1 VITTPQS
8 RTLLRCAL
16 ALALA
21 GAFAGCAPVVV
32 SGVVIGTGLFVS
44 DRRTSGA
51 QVEDQSIEFKASSR
65 ISDLATLGQVAVTSY
80 NGIVLVTGQVP
91 GPNEKAQVE
100 KAVAGIEK
108 VRTVFNELEVGSN
121 ASIGTRSNDSFLS
134 GKIKATLVD
143 AKDLQSNAYKVVVER
158 GVAYLMG
165 RVTEREATRGVDVA
179 RSVPG
184 IQKVVR
190 VFEIL
195 SEEELA
201 RLGTAPAPVAPAP
214 VAPAPAA
221 PAPAASAP

>member
-1 VITTPQS
+1 MS
-8 RTLLRCAL
+8 RALVRCAL

-32 SGVVIGTGLFVS
+32 GGVVIGTGLFVS

-51 QVEDQSIEFKASSR
+51 QVEEQSIEFKASSR
-65 ISDLATLGQVAVTSY
+65 VSDLATLGQISVTSY
-80 NGIVLVTGQVP
+80 NGIVLITGQVP

-108 VRTVFNELEVGSN
+108 VRTVFNELEVGPS
-121 ASIGTRSNDSFLS
+121 ASLSARSNDSFLS

-165 RVTEREATRGVDVA
+165 RVTEREAARGIDVA

-201 RLGTAPAPVAPAP
+201 RLGTAPAPTP
-214 VAPAPAA
+214 VAPAPAPA
-221 PAPAASAP
+221 AASAVPAPAAAASAP